1 MSLSKVRMVPTIWAD
16 SGIILNL
23 IPEWIEPIDITA
35 PSFVSSEFLLIILC
49 KPSIILAEIKIGS
62 TLFHGCDP

>member
-1 MSLSKVRMVPTIWAD
+1 M
-16 SGIILNL
+16 ILNL

-35 PSFVSSEFLLIILC
+35 PSFVISEFLLIILC